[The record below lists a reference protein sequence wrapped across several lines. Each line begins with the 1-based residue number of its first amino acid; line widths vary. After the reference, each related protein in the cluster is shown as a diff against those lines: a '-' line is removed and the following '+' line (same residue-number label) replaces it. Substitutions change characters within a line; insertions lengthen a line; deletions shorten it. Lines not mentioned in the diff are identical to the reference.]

1 MSVDVGTI
9 QTYVES
15 KVEGL
20 EDQLRKMKTQVDD
33 LTRTNGEL
41 VNTRNRLTTENG
53 ELQRQLRDL
62 ENNYGSFSK
71 NRTQLQT
78 QLDDA
83 KSKLEE
89 EIRVFPLLLLITNC
103 RNVRK
108 DQSSSV
114 HLTNQSVMFTS
125 CRFFSVLATIS

>member
-1 MSVDVGTI
+1 MI

-20 EDQLRKMKTQVDD
+20 DDQLRKMKTQVDD
-33 LTRTNGEL
+33 LTRTNSEL

-71 NRTQLQT
+71 NRSQLQT

-89 EIRVFPLLLLITNC
+89 EIRVIQLL
-103 RNVRK
+103 
-108 DQSSSV
+108 Q
-114 HLTNQSVMFTS
+114 LTTS
-125 CRFFSVLATIS
+125 CRFFSLLIIVSLTSQFVCSILLLFCSALKNIL

>member
-1 MSVDVGTI
+1 M
-9 QTYVES
+9 ES
-15 KVEGL
+15 L

-53 ELQRQLRDL
+53 DLQRQVREL
-62 ENNYGSFSK
+62 ETNYGSFSK
-71 NRTQLQT
+71 NRGQLQS

-89 EIRVFPLLLLITNC
+89 EMRV
-103 RNVRK
+103 
-108 DQSSSV
+108 
-114 HLTNQSVMFTS
+114 
-125 CRFFSVLATIS
+125 

>member
-1 MSVDVGTI
+1 MPVDVGTM

-20 EDQLRKMKTQVDD
+20 DDQLRKMKTQVDD

-89 EIRVFPLLLLITNC
+89 EIRVFP
-103 RNVRK
+103 
-108 DQSSSV
+108 QS
-114 HLTNQSVMFTS
+114 
-125 CRFFSVLATIS
+125 ATHY

>member
-1 MSVDVGTI
+1 MI

-20 EDQLRKMKTQVDD
+20 DDQLRKMKTQVDD
-33 LTRTNGEL
+33 LTRTNSEL

-89 EIRVFPLLLLITNC
+89 EIRVIQLL
-103 RNVRK
+103 
-108 DQSSSV
+108 Q
-114 HLTNQSVMFTS
+114 LTTS
-125 CRFFSVLATIS
+125 CRFFSLLIIINLTSQFLCSTLFLFCPALKNIL